1 MRNDLTDYQLRLLL
15 VELKP
20 KLTPTQLVKVQSLV
34 DELQALRERESVTRF
49 LHEIEG
55 AV

>member
-1 MRNDLTDYQLRLLL
+1 MRTNLTDQQLRQLLSEL
-15 VELKP
+15 RPVLKP
-20 KLTPTQLVKVQSLV
+20 QQLLKVQSLV